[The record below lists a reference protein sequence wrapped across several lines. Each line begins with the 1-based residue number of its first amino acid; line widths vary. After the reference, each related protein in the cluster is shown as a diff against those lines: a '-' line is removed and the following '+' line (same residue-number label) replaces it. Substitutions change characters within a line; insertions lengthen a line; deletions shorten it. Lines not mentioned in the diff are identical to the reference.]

1 MMVKILFFAA
11 AREIAGTSAMEL
23 ALEEEATVGQM
34 KQTLVERF
42 PGLHHVLGHSTVAV
56 DREYATTDRTLYHGA
71 EVAILPPSSG
81 G

>member
-11 AREIAGTSAMEL
+11 AREIAGTPAMEL
-23 ALEEEATVGQM
+23 SLEDEATVGQL
-34 KQTLVERF
+34 KQTLVEQF
-42 PGLHHVLGHSTVAV
+42 PGLQHVLGHSTVAV
-56 DREYATTDRTLYHGA
+56 DREYATPDRALYHGA